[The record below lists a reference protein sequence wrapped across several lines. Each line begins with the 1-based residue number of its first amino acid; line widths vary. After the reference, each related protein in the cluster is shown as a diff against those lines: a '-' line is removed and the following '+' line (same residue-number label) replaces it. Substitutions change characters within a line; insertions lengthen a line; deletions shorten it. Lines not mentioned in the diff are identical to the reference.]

1 MTGKIIT
8 VAQQKGGSGKT
19 TLTAQLAVAW
29 RQKGR
34 KVALVDIDPQGSL
47 SAWHSAREASNAAGD
62 FTLLAVPGWRLGS
75 ELEVLCQTHDIVLID
90 SPPHA
95 ESEVRIVIRNASLV
109 ILPVQPS
116 PMDLW
121 AIEPTI
127 DIAAREKTPVLL
139 VLNRVPPK
147 GQLSDKIADI
157 LNRLPVVV
165 SKNRLGNRV
174 AFASSMMEGKGV
186 METARRSLAARE
198 ISALAREILSHL
210 SASSKKV

>member
-19 TLTAQLAVAW
+19 TVTAQLAVAW
-29 RQKGR
+29 RRNGR
-34 KVALVDIDPQGSL
+34 KVALVDIDPQASL
-47 SAWHSAREASNAAGD
+47 SAWHSARELSEAAGD

-75 ELEVLCQTHDIVLID
+75 ELEALCKTHDIVLID

-109 ILPVQPS
+109 VLPVQPS

-147 GQLSDKIADI
+147 GQLSDKIAGI
-157 LNRLPVVV
+157 LDGLPVVV
-165 SKNRLGNRV
+165 SKNKLGNRV
-174 AFASSMMEGKGV
+174 AFASSMMEGMGV
-186 METARRSLAARE
+186 VETAHRSLAARE
-198 ISALAREILSHL
+198 ISALAKEILTHL
-210 SASSKKV
+210 SASSKKT